1 MAQLS
6 HASAFQSWVLTP
18 QEELQ
23 GSIYTI
29 TQKQVI
35 QNRITELAH
44 SRINLAY
51 DPLNPAVFMQQDADL
66 RGQILA
72 LSSLLDQSAIAENQ
86 VANPNGAA
94 V

>member
-1 MAQLS
+1 MAALS
-6 HASAFQSWVLTP
+6 TASAFQSWVLSP

-23 GSIYTI
+23 GKIFTI

-35 QNRITELAH
+35 QNRIVQLAH
-44 SRINLAY
+44 TRLNLSY
-51 DPLNPAVFMQQDADL
+51 DPVNQMIFLQQDADL

-72 LSSLLDQSAIAENQ
+72 LSSLLDESAMAENQ
-86 VANPNGAA
+86 ITNPSG

>member
-1 MAQLS
+1 MAALS
-6 HASAFQSWVLTP
+6 TASAFQSWVLSP

-23 GSIYTI
+23 GKIYTI

-35 QNRITELAH
+35 QNRITQLAH
-44 SRINLAY
+44 TRLNLAY
-51 DPLNPAVFMQQDADL
+51 DPINPMSFLQQDADL

-72 LSSLLDQSAIAENQ
+72 LSSLLDESAMAENQ
-86 VANPNGAA
+86 VANPSSG